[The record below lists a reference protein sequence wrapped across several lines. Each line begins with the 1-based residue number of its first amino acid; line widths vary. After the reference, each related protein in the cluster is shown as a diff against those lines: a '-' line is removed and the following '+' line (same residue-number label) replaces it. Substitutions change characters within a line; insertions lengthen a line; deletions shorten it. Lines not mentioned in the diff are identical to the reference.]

1 MSKLLLACG
10 IVLVSTMAQ
19 ADWVYQDKGGGRIC
33 TLRNSSR
40 CFAEQPRVPDW
51 RNPYP
56 GEMFTHVPGMAPLP
70 KDHAFQWTSRG
81 WLDVRLQG
89 VSGDVWNENDR
100 VRGVVPEN
108 APKGYEWAQGENG
121 DWKLKHEGPT
131 TTVTVTMYREN
142 GSEISVPMHDHWD
155 VKRVKYFVSS
165 NGESIRVYTKE
176 EVAAAKRNRAPI

>member
-1 MSKLLLACG
+1 MTKILLACG
-10 IVLVSTMAQ
+10 FVLMSTVAQ
-19 ADWVYQDKGGGRIC
+19 ADRIRIERPC
-33 TLRNSSR
+33 GTRGAER
-40 CFAEQPRVPDW
+40 CIPPIVLPHFGAVLKE
-51 RNPYP
+51 
-56 GEMFTHVPGMAPLP
+56 VPGRPSLP
-70 KDHAFQWTSRG
+70 KDQAYMWTGDQG
-81 WLDVRLQG
+81 WVPFRMLG
-89 VSGDVWNENDR
+89 VPGDVWNENDR

-121 DWKLKHEGPT
+121 DWKLKREGPT
-131 TTVTVTMYREN
+131 TTVPVTMYRED